1 LCPHSL
7 PTIPRGELMEPA
19 GGLNTYEMVKANP
32 DLDDSKMANLLIKT
46 FTFSDNANW
55 YDVHDL
61 VRTIRKQI

>member
-1 LCPHSL
+1 
-7 PTIPRGELMEPA
+7 MEPA